1 MYRRY
6 VIWDGMV
13 WYDINSRMHEHIYI
27 VSSSKIESWL
37 CFCLS
42 VGSLRLATRKTDK
55 GPARFYL
62 HSHGWHIWCHCFGVI
77 RSLLGSS
84 MSSFVI
90 TSPCV
95 EVHCVEPIAM
105 EIRSLFISIDTWA
118 KILGTSTYG
127 WDLHIYG
134 NFNAILPRTAY
145 SPLRFGWGPSFSWPC
160 SAVIS

>member
-1 MYRRY
+1 MWYEMAWY
-6 VIWDGMV
+6 DKV
-13 WYDINSRMHEHIYI
+13 WYDIDINSRMHEHIYI

-55 GPARFYL
+55 GPARFYV

-77 RSLLGSS
+77 QSLLGSS

-105 EIRSLFISIDTWA
+105 EIRSLFISIHTSWA

-127 WDLHIYG
+127 SDLHIYG
-134 NFNAILPRTAY
+134 NFNAISPRTAY
-145 SPLRFGWGPSFSWPC
+145 SLLRFGWGPSFS
-160 SAVIS
+160 